1 MKHHLLIPL
10 ILLSTIVSSQT
21 VTFKC
26 LEAEMFPKGCPTCD
40 NSRTGK
46 MITGIELTMTGIK
59 TEFIN
64 PIIVKYDSLNQVTF
78 TDYRFVT
85 KTFKLSNTGYSDMA
99 SLLRAA
105 GQCMSPDPRIDTIQY
120 ANDTLGISFLN
131 DSVSMYKVK
140 IPTGDKQKF
149 DTISYSGDT
158 LYLSLQNDGEAVHK
172 LVITGGGGSD
182 SQTLTWSSGTG
193 NLTISNGNTVNLD
206 GRYLTTEVDGSTT
219 NELQSLMFFNEQPS
233 EVVPMEISGS
243 NTVYFDGGAGID
255 LTKVSSTQ
263 LEIKA
268 LDPDSTNE
276 IQYIDTISYAS
287 DTLKI
292 SLYKDGVAQS
302 KIYIPSGGTGSDDQ
316 MIDTFD
322 IVSNQ
327 LRLSIQN
334 DGQNYKSVDLS
345 PYLDNT
351 DSQGFDS
358 FYLAGTQIRASIEN
372 DGDPTKV
379 IDLSSIPVSHDIV
392 TNGNVIT
399 QTING
404 TQDTTLAVRTN
415 SLNLSGNIIT
425 GSVNGVQDTT
435 LVIGSV
441 SNTSSVNNLSTTVNG
456 VTGANVTIINSNTAS
471 LSGNT
476 ITSNV
481 NGVSDTVLVIGQNN
495 ISISSNNLTSTVNG
509 VQSTVSLASYLDNTD
524 SQTLSW
530 NSGNGNLSIS
540 GGNTVNLD
548 GRYLTSEVDGST
560 TNEIQSL
567 SITGGKGTIN
577 LSLGGG
583 SVTLNDSSATNEIQ
597 TIDTFDIASNIL
609 RLSISS
615 DGQNYKSVNLTPY
628 LDNTDDQALSFGAKS
643 GSTNYLNI
651 QNSVGVQINDGTG
664 ISISRDASN
673 VITVNNTGDLSTTNE
688 IQTVD
693 TFDLSGNTLRLS
705 LSSDGQAFNSV
716 NLSGYLDN
724 TDSQNITFGTKSGSD
739 VPLNISGGTGVTLTE
754 GSNTTITRN
763 SATQITISSAGLG
776 DGDKGDI
783 DVSGSGTVWTI
794 DTDAVNSLKILDG
807 TIATVDVANDAITYG
822 KLQNVTAN
830 SVLANTAGVVG
841 DVQEIILGLNQLVGR
856 GSSGNASAI
865 TLGTGLSMSS
875 AQLNV
880 ADQSATNELQT
891 IDTFDISSNTVR
903 LSLSSDGQVY
913 KSIDLSPYLDN
924 TDAQTLTWT
933 TASGD
938 LQISGGNT
946 VNLDGRY
953 LRTEVDG
960 STTNEIQ
967 YIDTFRVSG
976 GNLEISLSQDGA
988 ARSQLAV
995 TQIAP
1000 VQSVVAGTGISVS
1013 GTNTITVTNTG
1024 DLSATNE
1031 GSLTVGAGTGTT
1043 SLIQSNT
1050 SGSTAVTLSA
1060 SGIITLSENTG
1071 TGTITIDAA
1080 EVDGSTSN
1088 ELQSLS
1094 YGTKSGSDIPL
1105 NISSGTGVTIT
1116 EGAGVTITRN
1126 ASNQITIAA
1135 TGLTDGDKGDID
1147 VTSSGSVWSLDTNS
1161 VMTIDVQDNAITNA
1175 KLADMANSTFKGRT
1189 TAGTGDPED
1198 LTVAQAKTLLNL
1210 SGTNTGDQTIT
1221 LTGDVTGSG
1230 TGSFATTISNDVVT
1244 YAKLQNVTGNA
1255 VLANTAATSGDVQE
1269 IILSA
1274 SQLVG
1279 RGSSGNASAITLGTG
1294 LSMSG
1299 AQLNVSDQSATNELQ
1314 TLSTAT
1320 NTVTLS
1326 NGGGSF
1332 TITGAGINTAST
1344 AGSTITI
1351 TGTEVDGSVTNEI
1364 QTIDTFDISSNV
1376 IRLSLS
1382 SDGQNYKSVDLSPY
1396 LDNTDAQSLSYGAK
1410 SGSTNFLNITS
1421 GTGVQINDGTGI
1433 SISRDASNVITV
1445 NNTGDLSTSNE
1456 IQTIDTFRVSGGNLE
1471 LSLSSD
1477 GVARSQLAVTQIA
1490 PVQSIAAGT
1499 GISVSGTNTIT
1510 VTNTGDLSTS
1520 NEGSLTVGAGT
1531 STTSLIQSNTSGSTA
1546 VTLTAGTNIT
1556 LSENTGSGIITID
1569 ATEVDGSTTNEL
1581 QTYSHSGT
1589 TSYTNT
1595 LSNGGGSFTINA
1607 GGINSISHSSGTLTI
1622 TATEVDG
1629 STSNELQS
1637 ISYGTKSGADIPLNI
1652 TSGTGVTLTEGSGIT
1667 ITRNA
1672 SNQITFSAS
1681 GLSDGDKGDIDVTSS
1696 GTVWTIDTSSVTSLK
1711 ILDGTIAT
1719 ADIADDAVTYAKLQN
1734 VSANAVLANTA
1745 GSAGN
1750 VQEIL
1755 LSASQL
1761 VGRGSSGNASAIT
1774 LGTGLSMTGAQL
1786 NVADQSATNEIQTID
1801 TFDISSNTL
1810 RLSLSSDGQNYKSV
1824 SLAAY
1829 LDNTDGQ
1836 TLTWTSG
1843 TGNLQIS
1850 GGNTVNLDGRYL
1862 TSEVDGST
1870 SNELQTY
1877 SHSGTTSYTNTL
1889 SNGGGSFVLQAAGIN
1904 SISHSSGTVT
1914 ITATEVDGS
1923 TSNELQTY
1931 SHSGTTSYTNT
1942 LSNGGGSFTINA
1954 GGINTISHSAGTLT
1968 ITATEVDGSTS
1979 NELQSIS
1986 YGTKSGS
1993 DIPLNITSGTGV
2005 TITEGSGITIT
2016 RNASNQI
2023 TFSATGLSDGDK
2035 GDIDVSGSG
2044 TVWSLDTNAV
2054 MTIDIQDNAVTTAK
2068 INALAVTN
2076 AKINDVAWS
2085 KVTGTPTTLSGY
2097 GITDALSNSTSSTQ
2111 DGYFGDIYLK
2121 DDTSPSHYL
2130 QITDAEN
2137 LTAARTLS
2145 INTGDASRTLTFTGN
2160 ATISGTNTGDQTI
2173 TLTSDVTGSGT
2184 GSFATTIAANAVTD
2198 AKFRQSAGL
2207 SVVGRSTNT
2216 TGNVADITAANDGE
2230 VLRRSGTAVGFGTIA
2245 TAGIANDAVTYAKI
2259 QNVAA
2264 NSFLG
2269 NNTASSGD
2277 VAEVT
2282 LAASQLAGRGSTGN
2296 LAAISLGGILSMSGT
2311 TLSATE
2317 VDGSTSNE
2325 LQTYSHSGTT
2335 SYTNTLS
2342 NSGGSFTIN
2351 AAGINTISHSAGTV
2365 TITAT
2370 EVDGSTSNELQSLSY
2385 GSKSGSTN
2393 FLNITS
2399 GTGVQIN
2406 DGTGISISRD
2416 ASNVITVNNTGDVSQ
2431 KDTAYF
2437 FPETYGAV
2445 VNDATDDRAAIQSA
2459 IDAAC
2464 ARGGGIVWLRKGEY
2478 RITTSAS
2485 RGTYNSGIHLCS
2497 NVYLMGTGYGSVI
2510 YSKLTS
2516 SGQHVVSLPHSGT
2529 NVVIKDIQIK
2539 ADSVDSGAAIFGYFG
2554 MTNLEIEHVKIDR
2567 GMCWGVLI
2575 KEASKGVIQ
2584 NCDIQNGGQCHC
2596 VEINNCNNF
2605 IVKNNWLY
2613 SNGTK
2618 TYFPTRGNGCES
2630 FYNRNGENR
2639 PYANLI
2645 EGNTI
2650 WGTGGGIVVWADSIT
2665 KVYNNTIRTV
2675 QGHGMTIK
2683 KNNDAS
2689 PTYPCV
2695 NIQVKG
2701 NTIFGTGYANNSSL
2715 GMLVDDENREILIE
2729 GNSLDTI
2736 LSQNS
2741 GSGGGVGM
2749 DIQAPGTVINN
2760 NIIRH
2765 CSING
2770 MSLSGSADYCSITGN
2785 VIMDCSMLQNGF
2797 RAISCSGDRCVI
2809 TGNSAHD
2816 TRGTHKMDICIYVPG
2831 TNNVIVGNNASGA
2844 NSGDAIYCPG
2854 TGNVEANNKEN

>member
-1 MKHHLLIPL
+1 
-10 ILLSTIVSSQT
+10 
-21 VTFKC
+21 
-26 LEAEMFPKGCPTCD
+26 MFPKGCPTCD

-149 DTISYSGDT
+149 DTINYSGDT

-1094 YGTKSGSDIPL
+1094 YG
-1105 NISSGTGVTIT
+1105 
-1116 EGAGVTITRN
+1116 
-1126 ASNQITIAA
+1126 
-1135 TGLTDGDKGDID
+1135 
-1147 VTSSGSVWSLDTNS
+1147 
-1161 VMTIDVQDNAITNA
+1161 
-1175 KLADMANSTFKGRT
+1175 
-1189 TAGTGDPED
+1189 
-1198 LTVAQAKTLLNL
+1198 
-1210 SGTNTGDQTIT
+1210 
-1221 LTGDVTGSG
+1221 
-1230 TGSFATTISNDVVT
+1230 
-1244 YAKLQNVTGNA
+1244 
-1255 VLANTAATSGDVQE
+1255 
-1269 IILSA
+1269 
-1274 SQLVG
+1274 
-1279 RGSSGNASAITLGTG
+1279 
-1294 LSMSG
+1294 
-1299 AQLNVSDQSATNELQ
+1299 
-1314 TLSTAT
+1314 
-1320 NTVTLS
+1320 
-1326 NGGGSF
+1326 
-1332 TITGAGINTAST
+1332 
-1344 AGSTITI
+1344 
-1351 TGTEVDGSVTNEI
+1351 
-1364 QTIDTFDISSNV
+1364 
-1376 IRLSLS
+1376 
-1382 SDGQNYKSVDLSPY
+1382 
-1396 LDNTDAQSLSYGAK
+1396 AK

-1745 GSAGN
+1745 GSAGD

-1774 LGTGLSMTGAQL
+1774 LGTGLSMSGAQL

-1810 RLSLSSDGQNYKSV
+1810 RLSLSSDGQAYKSV

-2539 ADSVDSGAAIFGYFG
+2539 ADSVDSGAAIFGYYG

-2630 FYNRNGENR
+2630 FYDRNGENR